1 MTRKNSIVILGGN
14 FKEHFG
20 ENINWEYKT
29 DENLKPIEVFK
40 NSINYLL
47 KNDVKVLL
55 VYPIP
60 SVDFNVVKRLMNEIP
75 KGSFHVSKY
84 LKDNKLTTELKDYFD
99 QNKNILNIF
108 NSINHPNLIKVFPE
122 KIFCDTGDFKKMFY
136 T

>member
-1 MTRKNSIVILGGN
+1 MKYSKIQSIIY
-14 FKEHFG
+14 
-20 ENINWEYKT
+20 W
-29 DENLKPIEVFK
+29 
-40 NSINYLL
+40 

-60 SVDFNVVKRLMNEIP
+60 SVNFDVVKRLMNEIP
-75 KGSFHVSKY
+75 KSSFQVSKY
-84 LKDNKLTTELKDYFD
+84 LKNNKLTTELKDYFD

-122 KIFCDTGDFKKMFY
+122 KIFCDTENFKKMFY